1 MKGKD
6 SKFSPAKS
14 ATPVTVLFGMV
25 SLYIEAEGP
34 AAAAAKKYKNIKE
47 LKTNEVSI
55 LSGLSLILSRPKFAL
70 KYKLHW

>member
-6 SKFSPAKS
+6 SKFSTAKS

-34 AAAAAKKYKNIKE
+34 AAAAAKSIKISRNRK
-47 LKTNEVSI
+47 LMKFPFF
-55 LSGLSLILSRPKFAL
+55 LGLV
-70 KYKLHW
+70 